1 MATSEEGVPSDE
13 GAQAV
18 GGAPAEETASDDI
31 DCRRAA
37 SSEGGAGMDD
47 GAGVRAKDRIV
58 ERSIARYG
66 SPPLRPCILSVYH
79 ALTLRWRC
87 DTWHDEQIDDLEQR
101 LEDLV
106 VNNAVAP
113 RGGDVIE
120 TIGSA

>member
-18 GGAPAEETASDDI
+18 AGAPAEETATDDI
-31 DCRRAA
+31 DCTRAS
-37 SSEGGAGMDD
+37 SSEGGACMDD

-79 ALTLRWRC
+79 ALTLPWRC
-87 DTWHDEQIDDLEQR
+87 NTWHDEQIDDLEQS
-101 LEDLV
+101 LEDL
-106 VNNAVAP
+106 AGEQR
-113 RGGDVIE
+113 RGS
-120 TIGSA
+120 TQRRRH

>member
-1 MATSEEGVPSDE
+1 MAP
-13 GAQAV
+13 
-18 GGAPAEETASDDI
+18 
-31 DCRRAA
+31 
-37 SSEGGAGMDD
+37 ML
-47 GAGVRAKDRIV
+47 AKDRIV

-120 TIGSA
+120 NIGSA

>member
-1 MATSEEGVPSDE
+1 MVTSEADVPSDD
-13 GAQAV
+13 GAQA
-18 GGAPAEETASDDI
+18 GAGAPAEETASDDI

-120 TIGSA
+120 NIGSA